1 MELGAPAAAVYK
13 THSTSIVDVLEDL
26 KEKAEAEL
34 SDLRKAE
41 QTSAHNFNMLKQ
53 SLEMQ
58 AAADEKDLGEAKA
71 AKAEAEESK
80 GAAEGELAATVQ
92 DLADAEK
99 ALKLAGENCMQLAT
113 DHEATVAG
121 RTAELKAIAE
131 AKKILEESTGG
142 AVGQTYSLLQ
152 MTVRSKM
159 QTRTDL
165 KNAEVVGLVK
175 KLAKEQHSAAL
186 AQLASRISS
195 VMRYSAASGEDPFAK
210 VKGLITSMID
220 RLTAE
225 AAAEADEKAY
235 CDEETAKT
243 QAKKGELQDDIA
255 KLTSKIDQATARSDR
270 LKAEVKELQA
280 ELAAL
285 AKEQAQMDA
294 IRQEQHA
301 DYTKAKAELEEG
313 LMGVRKAL
321 DVLREYYAG
330 GEGAALVQDDAHFNA
345 FMQQPAPPLPAKY
358 EKAGGAG
365 GSIIGILEVVE
376 SDFAKNLAEEETE
389 ESDAAAEYDKMT
401 QTNKITKATKD
412 QDVKYKS
419 GEAAGLDK
427 AVAELSSDRDTSNT
441 ELSAVAEYLA
451 KLNDRCIAK
460 PETYEARKARR
471 EAEIA
476 GLKTALSI
484 LKGEAALVQRSVRRI
499 RGSSAQ

>member
-1 MELGAPAAAVYK
+1 
-13 THSTSIVDVLEDL
+13 
-26 KEKAEAEL
+26 
-34 SDLRKAE
+34 
-41 QTSAHNFNMLKQ
+41 
-53 SLEMQ
+53 
-58 AAADEKDLGEAKA
+58 
-71 AKAEAEESK
+71 
-80 GAAEGELAATVQ
+80 
-92 DLADAEK
+92 
-99 ALKLAGENCMQLAT
+99 MQLAT

-131 AKKILEESTGG
+131 AKKILQDTTSG

-152 MTVRSKM
+152 LTAMSKM

-165 KNAEVVGLVK
+165 ANAEVVSLVK
-175 KLAKEQHSAAL
+175 KLATEQHSAAL
-186 AQLASRISS
+186 AQLASRISA
-195 VMRYSAASGEDPFAK
+195 VMRYGAASGEDPFAK

-243 QAKKGELQDDIA
+243 QTKKGELQDDIA
-255 KLTSKIDQATARSDR
+255 KLTAKIDQATARSER

-285 AKEQAQMDA
+285 AKEQATMDA
-294 IRQEQHA
+294 TRQEQLA
-301 DYTKAKAELEEG
+301 AYTEAKADLEQG
-313 LMGVRKAL
+313 LSGVRNAL
-321 DVLREYYAG
+321 DVLREYYAAD
-330 GEGAALVQDDAHFNA
+330 ESAALVQDNAQFSA
-345 FMQQPAPPLPAKY
+345 FMQQPEPPLPAKY
-358 EKAGGAG
+358 EKAAGAG

-389 ESDAAAEYDKMT
+389 EADAVAEYEKMT
-401 QTNKITKATKD
+401 QANKITKATKD
-412 QDVKYKS
+412 QDVKYKT

-427 AVAELSSDRDTSNT
+427 AVAELSSDRDTANE
-441 ELSAVAEYLA
+441 ELSSVLEYLA

-460 PETYEARKARR
+460 PETYEERKARR

-484 LKGEAALVQRSVRRI
+484 LEGEALVQRSARRI
-499 RGSSAQ
+499 RGSHAFAALQ